1 MEHYSL
7 KDAQSHLKKLL
18 DEARQAKEILIVDE
32 NNQAVQLIPVTIPI
46 KACKAGSARGQI
58 KMSDD
63 FDAPLSDFGEYI
75 EVIC

>member
-7 KDAQSHLKKLL
+7 KDAQSQLEKLL
-18 DEARQAKEILIVDE
+18 DDARQGKEILIVDE

-46 KACKAGSARGQI
+46 KARKAGSARGQI

-63 FDAPLSDFGEYI
+63 FDVPLSDFGEYI
-75 EVIC
+75 E

>member
-7 KDAQSHLKKLL
+7 KDAQSQLEKLL
-18 DEARQAKEILIVDE
+18 DDARQGKEILIVDE

-46 KACKAGSARGQI
+46 KARKAGSARGQI

-63 FDAPLSDFGEYI
+63 FDAPLSDFSEYM
-75 EVIC
+75 E